1 MEEVHGCR
9 VLLLFRRE
17 SIPHTHIH
25 EALTY
30 RPKMYLLNSLPVIT
44 CLRLRAVK
52 KCLSLIG
59 WGGICWAHLLLN
71 SFCLLVSFLW
81 AVPQIRYKKTTQQ
94 TLHAPA
100 LLPPSIFHPCNHLS
114 YLFLTSCSCRLP
126 LAAAAAI
133 YRVHRSIIHRYHRLK
148 RIYHRE
154 VEATHRDSS
163 YGQENAQPLSSPR
176 QLDLSTI

>member
-1 MEEVHGCR
+1 MLV
-9 VLLLFRRE
+9 
-17 SIPHTHIH
+17 TD
-25 EALTY
+25 
-30 RPKMYLLNSLPVIT
+30 
-44 CLRLRAVK
+44 
-52 KCLSLIG
+52 
-59 WGGICWAHLLLN
+59 WGRICWAHLLLN
-71 SFCLLVSFLW
+71 SFCPSRFLFMGCS
-81 AVPQIRYKKTTQQ
+81 AERYKKTTQQ